1 MFGFLVYGNMKHEIF
16 NRMNIRTNR
25 SFGNIHP
32 RTFLSAPVIHNPLLD
47 ELLYALLRHRL
58 SRNRISKSNENDI
71 ISVIIYLQHSH
82 VLERVKEKNLVFLQ
96 LDFPIKL
103 TEFSTIADRILK
115 KLLLANYLVKLSD
128 R

>member
-58 SRNRISKSNENDI
+58 SRNRISKSNESDI
-71 ISVIIYLQHSH
+71 ISVIMHLQHSH

-115 KLLLANYLVKLSD
+115 KLLLQLII
-128 R
+128 